1 MTEKSIPA
9 FLSVENLSKNFGSF
23 EAIKDIS
30 IEIEEGEFACF
41 LGPSGC
47 GKTTLLR
54 CIAGLEKQ
62 SSGSITQKEIEISL
76 LPPSAR
82 DFGIVFQSYALF
94 PNLTVFSNISYGLI
108 NHKWGKDK
116 ITSRVNELLDL
127 VGLKS
132 HMAKYPG
139 QLSGGEQQRVALA
152 RALATSPGLLLLDE
166 PLSALDAK
174 VRVYLRKQIKDLH
187 RKLGITTIMV
197 THDQE
202 EAQSMADRI
211 FVMKDGKII
220 QSGSPK
226 EIYEK
231 ANSSFIADFIGI
243 TNFIDARVLKKNKV
257 ACHAFEVNCDTEDLN
272 LDHPVRLAIRP
283 ESIKINH
290 TVSDVENCI
299 GAVIMENEFLGP
311 FQRIYVESTSL
322 SNELLM
328 IDVASNSFT
337 EMDLTPGTQIHIALP
352 PDQIR
357 VYLRD

>member
-1 MTEKSIPA
+1 MSNLSTTY
-9 FLSVENLSKNFGSF
+9 LSVNDLCKHFGAFQALKN
-23 EAIKDIS
+23 IS
-30 IEIEEGEFACF
+30 IEINEGEFACF

-54 CIAGLEKQ
+54 CIAGLETQ
-62 SSGSITQKEIEISL
+62 SSGSISQKEIEISS

-108 NHKWGKDK
+108 NNKWRKDEIK
-116 ITSRVNELLDL
+116 SRVEHLLDL

-132 HMAKYPG
+132 HAGKYPS

-174 VRVYLRKQIKDLH
+174 VRLYLRKQIKDLH

-211 FVMKDGKII
+211 FVMKDGEII
-220 QSGSPK
+220 QSGTPR

-231 ANSSFIADFIGI
+231 ANSPFIADFIGI
-243 TNFIDARVLKKNKV
+243 TNFIDASVVNQDKV
-257 ACHAFEVNCDTEDLN
+257 FCKDIQLECNTTGIAEERSVKI
-272 LDHPVRLAIRP
+272 AIRP
-283 ESIKINH
+283 ESILLSQKKSN
-290 TVSDVENCI
+290 EQNCI
-299 GAVIMENEFLGP
+299 QGTIKENEFLGS
-311 FQRIYVESTSL
+311 FQRLYVESPSL
-322 SNELLM
+322 SEELLM
-328 IDVASNSFT
+328 IDIANTSQTNF
-337 EMDLTPGTQIHIALP
+337 DLNQGSMIYFIFP
-352 PDQIR
+352 PDQIK
-357 VYLRD
+357 VYPNS